1 MKIKQFKFIAVALS
15 SVGMLMSPVATA
27 APVAAI
33 APIASV
39 PVVQAP
45 RDIALHEG
53 GVLVGQML
61 DAQGGAIA
69 GVPIS
74 VLTAGKEVARVQT
87 DQSGKFKVAGLK
99 GGVHQV
105 ATVGQQD
112 VYRLWSPKTAPPA
125 AQKGLMLVS
134 SNDLVRGQDCGSGVN
149 CGSACGGGGLGRGGR
164 GGGGG
169 GGIGNWIAN
178 HPIIT
183 AGVIGAAIAIPLAL
197 DDDDDPPATP

>member
-1 MKIKQFKFIAVALS
+1 VALS

-27 APVAAI
+27 APVAAV
-33 APIASV
+33 APIASA

-69 GVPIS
+69 GAPIS

-87 DQSGKFKVAGLK
+87 DQSGKFEVTGLK
-99 GGVHQV
+99 GGVHQI

-134 SNDLVRGQDCGSGVN
+134 SSDLVRGQGCGSGVN
-149 CGSACGGGGLGRGGR
+149 CGSGCGGGVGGR
-164 GGGGG
+164 GGG

-197 DDDDDPPATP
+197 NDDDDPPATP